1 MPRPNVQTQAAKYWY
16 LTRRDV
22 LSSIV
27 PVVART
33 RDRILKKAAAVLATG
48 EKPTVA
54 QFAEAAGVSRAS
66 FYRAFESRGALLEA
80 LAVQPEPAARERIL
94 DAAFVLVGAHGLT
107 ALSMDDLATRAGV
120 SRATLYRLFPGK
132 PALFTSLI
140 RTYSPMEP
148 VSRLA
153 IELKNEPPEVV
164 MPEIARTVY
173 RTVYGSGET
182 RLGLLR
188 AVFFEVSSLA
198 PDAEESAREAMQTI
212 IGSVG
217 AYVMAQ
223 MTSGR
228 IRPMSPLLAL
238 QSFVGPI
245 FFHVLTRPL
254 VERVLGVDID
264 GEQAVTELAESWLRS
279 MRPVLEETL

>member
-1 MPRPNVQTQAAKYWY
+1 MAT
-16 LTRRDV
+16 
-22 LSSIV
+22 
-27 PVVART
+27 RT
-33 RDRILKKAAAVLATG
+33 RDRILEQAAGVFAMG

-66 FYRAFESRGALLEA
+66 FYRAFESRGALLSA
-80 LAVQPEPAARERIL
+80 LAVQPEPGARERIL
-94 DAAFVLVGAHGLT
+94 DAAVVLVGEHGLA
-107 ALSMDDLATRAGV
+107 ALSMDDLATLAGV

-148 VSRLA
+148 VTRLA
-153 IELKNEPPEVV
+153 LELKDELPEVV

-173 RTVYGSGET
+173 RTVYGSAEP
-182 RLGLLR
+182 RIGLLR

-198 PDAEESAREAMQTI
+198 PDAEESAREAMQAI

-217 AYVMAQ
+217 MYVMSQ
-223 MTSGR
+223 MTAGR
-228 IRPMSPLLAL
+228 LRPMSPLLAL
-238 QSFVGPI
+238 QGFVGPI

-254 VERVLGVDID
+254 IERVLGIDVD
-264 GEQAVTELAESWLRS
+264 GEVAVTELAEGWLRS
-279 MRPVLEETL
+279 MRPDEEGAR

>member
-1 MPRPNVQTQAAKYWY
+1 MA
-16 LTRRDV
+16 
-22 LSSIV
+22 
-27 PVVART
+27 ART
-33 RDRILKKAAAVLATG
+33 RDRILRKAVGVLAAG

-80 LAVQPEPAARERIL
+80 LEMPPEPGARDRVLEAAV
-94 DAAFVLVGAHGLT
+94 DLVGAHGLA
-107 ALSMDDLATRAGV
+107 ALSMDDLAARAGV

-140 RTYSPMEP
+140 RTYSPLEP
-148 VSRLA
+148 VGRLVL
-153 IELKNEPPEVV
+153 ELKDERPEVV
-164 MPEIARTVY
+164 MPEIARTVF

-198 PDAEESAREAMQTI
+198 PDAEESAREAMQAI

-217 AYVMAQ
+217 AYVMTQ

-228 IRPMSPLLAL
+228 LRPMSPLLAL

-254 VERVLGVDID
+254 VEKVLGVEID

-279 MRPVLEETL
+279 MRPDLEDEQ

>member
-1 MPRPNVQTQAAKYWY
+1 MATG
-16 LTRRDV
+16 TRE
-22 LSSIV
+22 
-27 PVVART
+27 
-33 RDRILKKAAAVLATG
+33 RILKRARGVLAAE

-54 QFAEAAGVSRAS
+54 QFAEAAGVSRTS

-80 LAVQPEPAARERIL
+80 LSVEPEPGARERIL
-94 DAAFVLVGAHGLT
+94 EAATLVIGAHGLS
-107 ALSMDDLATRAGV
+107 ALSMDELASRAGV

-140 RTYSPMEP
+140 RTYSPLEP

-153 IELKNEPPEVV
+153 LAMQDEPPEVV

-173 RTVYGSGET
+173 RTVYGSGEP

-188 AVFFEVSSLA
+188 AVFFEVSSLS
-198 PDAEESAREAMQTI
+198 PDAEEPAREALRTI
-212 IGSVG
+212 FGSVG

-228 IRPMSPLLAL
+228 LRSVSPLLAL
-238 QSFVGPI
+238 QSFIGPI
-245 FFHVLTRPL
+245 FFHVLTKPL
-254 VERVLGVDID
+254 MQRALGIEID

-279 MRPVLEETL
+279 MRPDQVEKP